1 MLEACGRTD
10 CLPHES
16 QSKVLQMRPSFH
28 SPVHVHTVWSLRTPT
43 HALPLKLEVSTHNA
57 TGGDQSPDK
66 WTLGWHRFRL
76 LERLMS
82 S

>member
-28 SPVHVHTVWSLRTPT
+28 GPMHVCTLWSLQTPT

-57 TGGDQSPDK
+57 TGGDQSPDNGLQGGTDSDYWK
-66 WTLGWHRFRL
+66 D
-76 LERLMS
+76 
-82 S
+82 